1 MGTSMIHHPS
11 FVFLLAIPALIVAGC
26 VNYLRPEKTGIA
38 PSVISIT
45 ALAMAVGLSMGG
57 VAWKLGHIGGPVSS
71 ATSGLIIH
79 WLRIPGGYFGHKPV
93 WIDLG
98 IRSDTLGVAFFMTV
112 LLIALLGHIHLSA
125 SASKSEPKYVYY
137 AFSIWALAA
146 MLVAFLA
153 VSVLQLLA
161 FVLLAALM
169 GWLML
174 MLSRDEP
181 VSGPGLLAAGPLLI
195 PIGLSGASL
204 ALVAASSATGGLHWL
219 AGSAPWPK
227 TGAVMQM
234 HTLGTYAGGSVAG
247 ILVGFGVL
255 GFGAQIPFQIWP
267 HEYSKSSPSS
277 NYLLMSSLILGAAP
291 FLAERLKPFFT
302 LDARLFIAIAAAATA
317 LMAALG
323 TLEEPDIRQ
332 VLAGL
337 SSVLT
342 GMALVFIMTGSSA
355 AGLTLSL
362 IGLLAMSGLM
372 MVSGTVVHNTDRE
385 ADINRLGG
393 LWRRLP
399 LSAIFS
405 LLLIVVLTGGLRTGT
420 CEALRLGLANLHAY
434 AVGLGL
440 WGELLYGAPVLALAI
455 MTISLMRWWWR
466 IFIIKPRSAPPG
478 TTRESP
484 LHTFPPLILLIG
496 SLTASMAFLDLPM
509 LIHRALSH
517 REMGKIVLPT
527 GASGLLINDIPWMV
541 AGALLVVAI
550 AYSRG
555 DATLQRLLR
564 IPGINLI
571 SRWLRSNMY
580 VADMYGFI
588 LARPIRLISIA
599 VAVLDQWLSG
609 WLVVMLALGIG
620 ALGLLVATVD
630 GIWTLRWWPAPGRR
644 MPPPIDSPPVAGKA
658 SSQST
663 S

>member
-1 MGTSMIHHPS
+1 MIHHPS
-11 FVFLLAIPALIVAGC
+11 FVFLVAILALIVAGC
-26 VNYLRPEKTGIA
+26 INYRRPEKTGIA

-57 VAWKLGHIGGPVSS
+57 LAWKLGHIGGPVSS
-71 ATSGLIIH
+71 VTSGLIIH
-79 WLRIPGGYFGHKPV
+79 WLRIPGGYYGHKRV

-125 SASKSEPKYVYY
+125 STTKSEPKSVYY

-146 MLVAFLA
+146 MLMAFLA

-195 PIGLSGASL
+195 PIGLAGASL

-219 AGSAPWPK
+219 AGGAPWPK
-227 TGAVMQM
+227 TGTVMQM
-234 HTLGTYAGGSVAG
+234 HTRSAYAGGSVAG

-267 HEYSKSSPSS
+267 HEYSKSAPSS

-323 TLEEPDIRQ
+323 TLEELDIRQ

-337 SSVLT
+337 SSAIA
-342 GMALVFIMTGSSA
+342 GMALVFMMTGSSA

-362 IGLLAMSGLM
+362 IGLLSMTGLM
-372 MVSGTVVHNTDRE
+372 MVSGTVIHSTDRE
-385 ADINRLGG
+385 ADISRLGG

-420 CEALRLGLANLHAY
+420 CEALRLGLANLHSY
-434 AVGLGL
+434 AAGLGL
-440 WGELLYGAPVLALAI
+440 WGRLLYGTPVVAI
-455 MTISLMRWWWR
+455 AVITVSLLRWWWR
-466 IFIIKPRSAPPG
+466 IFIIKPRSAPAG
-478 TTRESP
+478 TARESP
-484 LHTFPPLILLIG
+484 LQTFPPLILLVG
-496 SLTASMAFLDLPM
+496 SLTAGMAFLDLPL

-517 REMGKIVLPT
+517 REMAKIALPS
-527 GASGLLINDIPWMV
+527 GAAGWVITYIPWMV
-541 AGALLVVAI
+541 AGALILVAL

-571 SRWLRSNMY
+571 NRWLKSNMY

-588 LARPIRLISIA
+588 LARPIRLISIV
-599 VAVLDQWLSG
+599 VAVLDQWISG
-609 WLVVMLALGIG
+609 WLIVMLALGTG

-630 GIWTLRWWPAPGRR
+630 GIWTLRWWPAHGRR
-644 MPPPIDSPPVAGKA
+644 MPPPIESPSVPPKN
-658 SSQST
+658 SSQSAT
-663 S
+663 

>member
-1 MGTSMIHHPS
+1 MIHHPS
-11 FVFLLAIPALIVAGC
+11 FVFLVAILVLFVSGC
-26 VNYLRPEKTGIA
+26 INYFRPEKTGIA

-71 ATSGLIIH
+71 ATSGFIIH
-79 WLRIPGGYFGHKPV
+79 WLRIPGGYFGRKPL
-93 WIDLG
+93 WLDLG

-125 SASKSEPKYVYY
+125 SITKNEPRGVYY

-146 MLVAFLA
+146 MLMAFLA

-161 FVLLAALM
+161 FALLAALM

-181 VSGPGLLAAGPLLI
+181 VTGPGLLAAGPLLI
-195 PIGLSGASL
+195 PIGLAGASL
-204 ALVAASSATGGLHWL
+204 ALVAAGSATGGLHWL

-227 TGAVMQM
+227 AGAVMQM
-234 HTLGTYAGGSVAG
+234 HTLGAFTSGSVAG

-267 HEYSKSSPSS
+267 HEYSKSAPSS
-277 NYLLMSSLILGAAP
+277 IYLLMNTLILGAAP
-291 FLAERLKPFFT
+291 FLAQRLKPFFS
-302 LDARLFIAIAAAATA
+302 LDARLFIAIAATATA

-323 TLEEPDIRQ
+323 TLEQNDIRQ

-337 SSVLT
+337 SSAMT
-342 GMALVFIMTGSSA
+342 GLALGFIMTGSSA

-362 IGLLAMSGLM
+362 IGLLGMTGLV
-372 MVSGTVVHNTDRE
+372 MVAGTVIHN
-385 ADINRLGG
+385 ADHESDITRLGG

-405 LLLIVVLTGGLRTGT
+405 FLLIVVLTGGLRTGASA
-420 CEALRLGLANLHAY
+420 ALQLGLINLHAY
-434 AVGLGL
+434 AVGLGH
-440 WGELLYGAPVLALAI
+440 WGGLLYGTPMVALAV
-455 MTISLMRWWWR
+455 MAVSLMRWWWR
-466 IFIIKPRSAPPG
+466 IFIMKPRSAPPG

-496 SLTASMAFLDLPM
+496 SLTAGMAFLDLPM

-517 REMGKIVLPT
+517 RDMAEIPLPHGT
-527 GASGLLINDIPWMV
+527 SELLINDIPWMII
-541 AGALLVVAI
+541 GALFLVAI

-555 DATLQRLLR
+555 DGVLQRLLR

-571 SRWLRSNMY
+571 GRWLRSNMY
-580 VADMYGFI
+580 VADMYGFV

-599 VAVLDQWLSG
+599 VAFLDQWISG
-609 WLVVMLALGIG
+609 WLVVMLGLGVG
-620 ALGLLVATVD
+620 ALGLLVAAVD
-630 GIWTLRWWPAPGRR
+630 GIWTLRWWPPHGRR
-644 MPPPIDSPPVAGKA
+644 IPPVMGTPSATGNTDTQSA
-658 SSQST
+658 S
-663 S
+663 